1 MADQTLA
8 SLTAATP
15 STGGLLY
22 GTQSGADRKF
32 TLSAAG
38 AALAEAA
45 NAAAQRTALGL
56 DTAALLGVANN
67 FTAAQ
72 TISGAALTL
81 SGDQSAPA
89 WTTTGIRLMGS
100 AGTLTDTTSA
110 GTVATAYTNR
120 MTGNTIA
127 ATNATTFTNYVT
139 SYHNSPTAGTN
150 VTFGQRWGLGTDLML
165 VNGNGAASQPA
176 LALTGTPF
184 TGGSATTTKPL
195 FSIEPTGTTSTGWA
209 TTGTMFGVN
218 AASGFGGNLVDFQ
231 SNGVTR
237 FKVDS
242 TGVTTIGSSVIAGSG
257 NVLNLVS
264 AFGTCPIVIGGG
276 GSFVVG
282 ATVSCGNL
290 YTTGLTL
297 GADLFL
303 NRKGAAQL
311 QLGYDGAGVI
321 DQLFTA
327 ASRIT
332 SDGVGA
338 NLTIAAGNGRGGAGG
353 ELRLSHYTTAG
364 AATIGTLTTALRLT
378 TTGAIILASLP
389 TSDPGVSGQ
398 LYKSAGVV
406 MQSA

>member
-38 AALAEAA
+38 ATLAEAA

-139 SYHNSPTAGTN
+139 SYHNSPAAGTN

-195 FSIEPTGTTSTGWA
+195 FCIEPTGTTSTGWA
-209 TTGTMFGVN
+209 TAGTMFGVN
-218 AASGFGGNLVDFQ
+218 AASGFGGSLISAQVASTERFRVQ
-231 SNGVTR
+231 ANGVIQLNG
-237 FKVDS
+237 D
-242 TGVTTIGSSVIAGSG
+242 TGGTISRRSDVNMIMLNSVGSG
-257 NVLNLVS
+257 AVGVV
-264 AFGTCPIVIGGG
+264 GIGGPG
-276 GSFVVG
+276 FLQGISLALGSGLSWTNDTPASTADITLRRQAAGILDLSATGSTNG
-282 ATVSCGNL
+282 AALQFSEQTAPAAPAANSVRIYAMDNGSGKTQL
-290 YTTGLTL
+290 M
-297 GADLFL
+297 ALFAS
-303 NRKGAAQL
+303 GAAQ
-311 QLGYDGAGVI
+311 Q
-321 DQLFTA
+321 
-327 ASRIT
+327 
-332 SDGVGA
+332 
-338 NLTIAAGNGRGGAGG
+338 IA
-353 ELRLSHYTTAG
+353 
-364 AATIGTLTTALRLT
+364 IQ
-378 TTGAIILASLP
+378 P
-389 TSDPGVSGQ
+389 
-398 LYKSAGVV
+398 
-406 MQSA
+406 